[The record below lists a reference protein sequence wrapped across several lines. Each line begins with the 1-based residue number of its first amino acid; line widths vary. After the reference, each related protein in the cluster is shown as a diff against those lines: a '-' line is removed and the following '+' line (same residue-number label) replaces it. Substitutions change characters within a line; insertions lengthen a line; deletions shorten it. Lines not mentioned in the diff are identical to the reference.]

1 MLKIAYKVAGIHF
14 KDLNKGDIE
23 SKELDSANTQSPV
36 KPFKGY
42 KK

>member
-1 MLKIAYKVAGIHF
+1 MLKLAYKSAGVAF
-14 KDLNKGDIE
+14 TDLNKGDIK
-23 SKELDSANTQSPV
+23 SKELDSANTQSTL